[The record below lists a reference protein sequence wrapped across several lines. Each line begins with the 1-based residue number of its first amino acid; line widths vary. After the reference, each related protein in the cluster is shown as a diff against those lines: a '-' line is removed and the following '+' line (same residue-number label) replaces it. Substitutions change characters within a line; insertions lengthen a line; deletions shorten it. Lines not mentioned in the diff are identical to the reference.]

1 MTLVK
6 VLLAGFILLSSPVWA
21 ASDPSTFRQANEL
34 LNGWNL
40 SKAESLINSLSE
52 EYSDSEELALLKSR
66 LDFFKGNY
74 ESAWKY
80 IEPIKT
86 NDPSVESLRYLIDQT
101 RQTAGSFV
109 SKESEHFIF
118 RFEDGSDEILIH
130 HAKDAL
136 EKSYEV
142 LGKILNFYPDQKVIV
157 EFYPSREPFSKVSP
171 LTLKD
176 IMTSG
181 TVALCKYNRLMA
193 ISPGSLL
200 RGYNW
205 LDTLSHEYVHY
216 LLTQKSGNKVPLWLH
231 EGLAK
236 FLETRWR
243 GTKEPLTPLMET
255 VLAKGLKEDYL
266 IGLDQMMPSLA
277 KLKTAEDVQLAYAEV
292 ASMVEYM
299 VEQKGETV
307 VSFIVEDLR
316 DDLSITKTL
325 QKRFGQTLKDFQG
338 SWKKYAQKKKFKI
351 IPGIT
356 ALRFNFKKDR
366 KQSEKDKK
374 QEYAEIQSKQAR
386 DLTFLGD
393 VLKSRSFIKA
403 AIVEYQKAIEKT
415 KSLSPV
421 LHNKLAQTFMLKK
434 EYEKAEPLLKENLK
448 YYPSFHTTLV
458 NLGELHFQKD
468 AKEKSRVYFE
478 KAFKINPFNPFVHS
492 RLISIYKTLGLD
504 KEKELQVRLFRY
516 LE

>member
-6 VLLAGFILLSSPVWA
+6 VLLTALILIASPVWA
-21 ASDPSTFRQANEL
+21 ANDPRAFQQAHKL
-34 LNGWNL
+34 LDGWNL
-40 SKAESLINSLSE
+40 SKAEPLIDSLSKE
-52 EYSDSEELALLKSR
+52 HPDSQELAILKSR
-66 LDFFKGNY
+66 LVFFKGY
-74 ESAWKY
+74 YASAWKHIKP
-80 IEPIKT
+80 IETK
-86 NDPSVESLRYLIDQT
+86 DPEIEFLQYLIDQT
-101 RQTAGSFV
+101 RQTTSAFV

-130 HAKDAL
+130 HAKEAL
-136 EKSYEV
+136 EKSYNV
-142 LGKILNFYPDQKVIV
+142 LGKILNFYPEQKIIV

-243 GTKEPLTPLMET
+243 DVKEPLTPLMET
-255 VLAKGLKEDYL
+255 VLAKGLKADYL

-292 ASMVEYM
+292 SSMVEYM
-299 VEQKGETV
+299 VEKKGEAV
-307 VSFIVEDLR
+307 ISSIIEDLR
-316 DDLSITKTL
+316 DDLSIT
-325 QKRFGQTLKDFQG
+325 QTLKKHFGQSLRNFQK
-338 SWKKYAQKKKFKI
+338 SWKKYALKKEFKI

-356 ALRFNFKKDR
+356 ALKFSFKKNR
-366 KQSEKDKK
+366 SQSEEDKK
-374 QEYAEIQSKQAR
+374 QEYGAIQSKQAR

-393 VLKSRSFIKA
+393 ILKSRSFLEA

-421 LHNKLAQTFMLKK
+421 LHNKLAQTFMLSKD
-434 EYEKAEPLLKENLK
+434 YEKAEPILKENLK

-468 AKEKSRVYFE
+468 AKEKSREYFE

-492 RLISIYKTLGLD
+492 RLISVYKSLGLE

>member
-1 MTLVK
+1 MRIIF
-6 VLLAGFILLSSPVWA
+6 LLFFSYAFFTSPA
-21 ASDPSTFRQANEL
+21 LADFDPSPFEKAREL
-34 LNGWNL
+34 LGDWNIPEAELLISSL
-40 SKAESLINSLSE
+40 SKEHPGSSKVAI
-52 EYSDSEELALLKSR
+52 LKAR
-66 LDFFKGNY
+66 LDFFKGDY
-74 ESAWKY
+74 EAAWNH
-80 IEPIKT
+80 IKQVRSK
-86 NDPSVESLRYLIDQT
+86 NSSIQELRYLIDQT

-109 SKESEHFIF
+109 SRESEHFIF
-118 RFEDGSDEILIH
+118 RFKDGPDEILIH
-130 HAKDAL
+130 HAKEAL
-136 EKSYEV
+136 EKSYDI
-142 LGKILNFYPDQKVIV
+142 LGKLLNHYPSQKVIV
-157 EFYPSREPFSKVSP
+157 ELYPSREPFSKVSP

-236 FLETRWR
+236 FFESRWR
-243 GTKEPLTPLMET
+243 GSNEPLTPLMET
-255 VLAKGLKEDYL
+255 VLAKGLKENYF

-292 ASMVEYM
+292 SSMVEYM
-299 VEQKGETV
+299 VEQKGDQII
-307 VSFIVEDLR
+307 SQIVEDLR
-316 DDLSITKTL
+316 NNLSITKTL
-325 QKRFGQTLKDFQG
+325 HKRFGKSLKQFQS
-338 SWKKYAQKKKFKI
+338 SWKEYALKKKFKI

-366 KQSEKDKK
+366 NQSEEDKK
-374 QEYAEIQSKQAR
+374 QDYEAIESKKAR

-393 VLKSRSFIKA
+393 ILKSRSFLQA

-415 KSLSPV
+415 KSLSPI
-421 LHNKLAQTFMLKK
+421 LHNKLAQTLMLRKDYDEAALLLKK
-434 EYEKAEPLLKENLK
+434 NLK
-448 YYPSFHTTLV
+448 YYPRLHTTLV
-458 NLGELHFQKD
+458 NLGELYFQKGE
-468 AKEKSRVYFE
+468 KEKSRDFFE
-478 KAFKINPFNPFVHS
+478 KAFRINPFNPFVHS
-492 RLISIYKTLGLD
+492 RLLNLYKALGLQ
-504 KEKELQVRLFRY
+504 KEKELQARLFQY